1 MTAPSLDPLS
11 ALAGATVSVKDA
23 LRAARHAMREGRRRL
38 APPPPPVGPFAPA
51 ASFAARGVDAAVA
64 GCLDAASRAARAVRD
79 HAPLAPPRVAL
90 PASLTA
96 IRALLA
102 RGELGRMALA
112 EGGHAALRVILARL
126 GVEDALVLEMPLRHA
141 FDAVKAPGA
150 DAQAAGDLALAL
162 VGAKAAPQTSEGAQA
177 CVALAL
183 AVLAVSRAQPSDAS
197 ALLEAA
203 ADMAAAIADEIPPAL
218 EDSAAMAGLLSAYA
232 DHL

>member
-1 MTAPSLDPLS
+1 MNAPSLDPLG
-11 ALAGATVSVKDA
+11 ALADAAVSVKDA

-38 APPPPPVGPFAPA
+38 APPPADGPFAPA
-51 ASFAARGVDAAVA
+51 AGLAARGVDAAVS

-79 HAPLAPPRVAL
+79 HAPLAPPRVAF
-90 PASLTA
+90 PASLEA

-112 EGGHAALRVILARL
+112 EGGRAALRAILDRL
-126 GVEDALVLEMPLRHA
+126 GHGDALVLESPLRHA
-141 FDAVKAPGA
+141 FDAVRTPGP
-150 DAQAAGDLALAL
+150 DARVAADLALAL
-162 VGAKAAPQTSEGAQA
+162 ARAQAAPQTDAGAQA

-183 AVLAVSRAQPSDAS
+183 AVLAASRAQPPQAH

-203 ADMAAAIADEIPPAL
+203 ADMAAAIGDEIAPAL
-218 EDSAAMAGLLSAYA
+218 DDREKMAALLSAYA